1 VFISVRLFQIRPVSA
16 VSTSAA
22 GILAGKDG
30 VDWSSSSALSPL
42 IQQFFADHRTE
53 VSQCKSGNGSDRHLQ
68 GLKWRSEL
76 KNGGKADE
84 FFASPG
90 WAALQANQISTSQMT
105 ADGIQVMLRFIV
117 LLNCWCVRLWRVTPA
132 AACRI
137 WSRASAG
144 LRSRL
149 LC

>member
-1 VFISVRLFQIRPVSA
+1 
-16 VSTSAA
+16 
-22 GILAGKDG
+22 LAGKDG

-42 IQQFFADHRTE
+42 IQQFFADHRSE

-76 KNGGKADE
+76 KNGGKADD

-105 ADGIQVMLRFIV
+105 ADGIQVMLRFIELCIAGV
-117 LLNCWCVRLWRVTPA
+117 FVSFMAHDAGRSLQDLAPFIL
-132 AACRI
+132 
-137 WSRASAG
+137 RASESVIVLMRIIADVWLHLSG
-144 LRSRL
+144 EVSK
-149 LC
+149 